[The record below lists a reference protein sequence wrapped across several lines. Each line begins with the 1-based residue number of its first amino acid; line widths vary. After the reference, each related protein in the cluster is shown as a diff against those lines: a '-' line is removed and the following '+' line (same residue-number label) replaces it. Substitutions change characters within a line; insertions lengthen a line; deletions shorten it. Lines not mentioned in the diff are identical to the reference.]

1 MSLFD
6 SASASDAISASQSL
20 SQSQLVIESSSN
32 VVTSSES
39 VSRSSDTSVSWSLS
53 SSIIPASEELC
64 HPHSEALLPKT
75 GTAETTHFVTGAI
88 AFLAGLFLLG
98 LRKQKDE

>member
-1 MSLFD
+1 M
-6 SASASDAISASQSL
+6 
-20 SQSQLVIESSSN
+20 IESSSN

-39 VSRSSDTSVSWSLS
+39 VSRSSDTSDSWNLS

-64 HPHSEALLPKT
+64 HLHSEALLPKT